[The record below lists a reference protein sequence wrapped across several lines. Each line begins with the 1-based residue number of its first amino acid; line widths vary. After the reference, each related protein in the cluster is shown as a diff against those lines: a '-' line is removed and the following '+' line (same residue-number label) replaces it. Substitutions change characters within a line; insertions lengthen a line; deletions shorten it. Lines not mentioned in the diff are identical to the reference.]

1 MCSPRLLRPLGART
15 ASASS
20 RGAMRPE
27 ERASNA
33 KTLRPIIAATTRT
46 LWKLAPRVVIF
57 ASRML
62 LHRLAATSSSCPL
75 APSTRAWA
83 GAHRPTSPAIAG
95 RLAGSA
101 RNPSRTITRMQSSSP
116 RRKSRWVR
124 APTRSPRKV
133 QQPPARLLWPH
144 CRCWRCLHC
153 SAQPSFEHRTCIAK
167 ADASRGAELH
177 EPVISECNRAA
188 RNSCIHTIGFCCAVG
203 FARGS
208 DTLCE

>member
-1 MCSPRLLRPLGART
+1 MCSPRLLRPRGART

-20 RGAMRPE
+20 RGAMHPE

-33 KTLRPIIAATTRT
+33 KTLRPIIAATTRS
-46 LWKLAPRVVIF
+46 LWKLVPRVVIF

-62 LHRLAATSSSCPL
+62 LQRLAATFSSWPL

-83 GAHRPTSPAIAG
+83 GAHRATSPAIAG

-101 RNPSRTITRMQSSSP
+101 RNPSRTITRMQSSRS
-116 RRKSRWVR
+116 RRKNQWAR

-133 QQPPARLLWPH
+133 QQLPARLLWPH

-153 SAQPSFEHRTCIAK
+153 SAQPSFEHCIAK
-167 ADASRGAELH
+167 ADASRGAEVY
-177 EPVISECNRAA
+177 EPVISECNSAA
-188 RNSCIHTIGFCCAVG
+188 RNSCMHTIGFCCAVG
-203 FARGS
+203 LAHGS